1 MVYSHVIERSVVSK
15 EERSSSFKTG
25 TERPN
30 HSDQTRA
37 QLNSFQLLTRFL
49 SFLPD
54 TLLQLGHFSVHL
66 GVVENPRLHVRGN
79 EDGGIGAEVNTLQTP
94 HVAQHDDDAIQFPAH
109 TAQ

>member
-1 MVYSHVIERSVVSK
+1 MLMALQEKKKKREKKKKKKKEKRFLVMVYSHVIERSVVSK

-66 GVVENPRLHVRGN
+66 GVV
-79 EDGGIGAEVNTLQTP
+79 
-94 HVAQHDDDAIQFPAH
+94 
-109 TAQ
+109 